1 MYFDALLTSLQ
12 GVYWAFYIIL
22 SLWWLFLPVVFL
34 ILIVNFWQSYTRQ
47 KYLDS
52 LKWVMLR
59 VKPPPL
65 IDRSLKGME
74 QFFVNLHGSQ
84 GKKPNKR
91 DRILRGKIRDHF
103 SFEIVGNQ
111 GATEF
116 YIRTLETHRN
126 LIEANIFAQYPD
138 AEIAQVEDYISE
150 LPKFLPTDEIDV
162 VGGEMILAKNN
173 AYPLLTY
180 EYFQEK
186 PGRKDDIP
194 SLDPLASVAEAFST
208 YRPGEW
214 FVMQFLLMPIA
225 GDDWTKTARK
235 EIDKVLGK
243 EEKPKPN
250 LFEKLLNALWELALG
265 KPEEKKEEKKDKKL
279 NPGEEDA
286 VKGMEKKLA
295 RHGFQAGLRL
305 MYIGPKEGFRR
316 YHYAEIGG
324 ALKQFGSGLLNSF
337 KPDKPTGTS
346 SDGKLEFLFPS
357 GKGLFAEQE
366 TFKKKVA
373 LYSKLRGREWTSHN
387 FVLTTDE
394 LATLY
399 HLPGPE
405 VKAPLFPRVEAKMGQ
420 PPSNLELE

>member
-126 LIEANIFAQYPD
+126 LI
-138 AEIAQVEDYISE
+138 
-150 LPKFLPTDEIDV
+150 
-162 VGGEMILAKNN
+162 LAKNN

-243 EEKPKPN
+243 EEKPNPN

-346 SDGKLEFLFPS
+346 SDGKLEYFFPS

-405 VKAPLFPRVEAKMGQ
+405 VKAPLFPRAEAKMGQ